1 MRIHSHY
8 GLGWA
13 RCLLAV
19 AAMVYAFAV
28 STAPA
33 LHFESEMDRA
43 GAQQVVLPEGAEDG
57 RGSLPSQPDNH
68 EELDCLICQVL
79 SHQPGPSAPESVVEL
94 PAARTRLAEPRAL
107 ESPARTASVLNARAP
122 PHA

>member
-8 GLGWA
+8 GLGLA
-13 RCLLAV
+13 RCVLAV
-19 AAMVYAFAV
+19 AATVYAFAV

-43 GAQQVVLPEGAEDG
+43 AAQQVVLPVGSEDDG
-57 RGSLPSQPDNH
+57 GSFPSPPDTH

-79 SHQPGPSAPESVVEL
+79 SHQPGPSAPESAPEF
-94 PAARTRLAEPRAL
+94 PAARTRPAEPRAL
-107 ESPARTASVLNARAP
+107 ASPARTTSVLNARAP